1 MSVKDHEA
9 FSLDSFQDRL
19 LFFDDFHGDQLQNE
33 WALTVVATGAGTV
46 VDAQTGGIYR
56 LSAATNATNDAA
68 RIDWGGGTPIR
79 SLLASKKVTLE
90 VRAKLSSAA
99 DVEVQLALYF
109 DATNF
114 MRFRFDT
121 GVGVNWL
128 IETDDGT
135 GPTSADSG
143 IAADTDYHVYRIE
156 CLPTGEVHF
165 YIDPPTECANSPI
178 VTDITANYLMPYLYV
193 ETLAAAV
200 KQLDIDYCIVRQEI

>member
-1 MSVKDHEA
+1 MSVKVHEA
-9 FSLDSFQDRL
+9 FSIDSAQDRFL
-19 LFFDDFHGDQLQNE
+19 WFDDFLGDQLQDE
-33 WALTVVATGAGTV
+33 WTLTVVATGAGTV

-68 RIDWGGGTPIR
+68 RIDWGGGAPIR
-79 SLLASKKVTLE
+79 CLLATKKVTLE

-99 DVEVQLALYF
+99 NVETQLALFF
-109 DATNF
+109 DGTNF

-128 IETDDGT
+128 VETDDGT

-156 CLPTGEVHF
+156 CFPTGEVHY
-165 YIDPPTECANSPI
+165 YIDGVETGNSPI
-178 VTDITANYLMPYLYV
+178 ITDITANYLMPYLYV
-193 ETLAAAV
+193 ETLAVAV
-200 KQLDIDYCIVRQEI
+200 KQLDIDYVVARQER

>member
-1 MSVKDHEA
+1 MSVKVHEA

-19 LFFDDFHGDQLQNE
+19 LFWDDFVGDQLQDE
-33 WALTVVATGAGTV
+33 WTLTVVATGAGAV
-46 VDAQTGGIYR
+46 VDAQTGGVYR
-56 LSAATNATNDAA
+56 LSATTNATNDAA

-90 VRAKLSSAA
+90 VRAKLSSVAN
-99 DVEVQLALYF
+99 VEAQLALFF
-109 DATNF
+109 DGTNF

-143 IAADTDYHVYRIE
+143 EAADTDYHIYRIE
-156 CLPTGEVHF
+156 CFPTGEVHY
-165 YIDPPTECANSPI
+165 YIDGVEVTNSPI
-178 VTDITANYLMPYLYV
+178 TTDITANHLMPYLYI
-193 ETLAAAV
+193 ETLAVAV
-200 KQLDIDYCIVRQEI
+200 KQLDIDYVAARQEI